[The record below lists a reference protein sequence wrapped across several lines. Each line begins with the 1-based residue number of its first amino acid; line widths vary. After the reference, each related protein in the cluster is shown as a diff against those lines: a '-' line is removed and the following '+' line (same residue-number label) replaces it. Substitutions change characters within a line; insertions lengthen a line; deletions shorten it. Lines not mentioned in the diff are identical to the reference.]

1 MILPTPST
9 MSATISSSC
18 SDSVY
23 NSDSGYESKKDIIM
37 NKDDVI
43 IHDKHEFYDY
53 IGNSYR
59 ACNASWRVLEN
70 SVETW
75 YATHKPSSMEEG
87 TLIYMDQETVPY
99 YVKCFDIYVDYYLLR
114 TADGW
119 QRHIYI
125 YPECSGT
132 YVEVLRQSHSWM
144 ADLYLNDED
153 RDSYPR
159 LTTMGPY
166 PSLKYITYHN
176 GEYDVEIDSSIP
188 QPYFVDIPFPS
199 ESFWKSAQN
208 QIELSLAGFDPFYE
222 EEQTI
227 LISTS
232 ARSGRLVCDYLLY
245 RSNGVW
251 KRRIHLTD
259 TVGYSYLYEEFTQ

>member
-1 MILPTPST
+1 MMYGGKIILPPIDP
-9 MSATISSSC
+9 MSATDSIDDC
-18 SDSVY
+18 AFDFENDVVVEDDSV
-23 NSDSGYESKKDIIM
+23 
-37 NKDDVI
+37 VV
-43 IHDKHEFYDY
+43 HDKHGFYGY
-53 IGNSYR
+53 IGKTYR

-70 SVETW
+70 SVEKW
-75 YATHKPSSMEEG
+75 YSTHKPSSIKEG
-87 TLIYMDQETVPY
+87 SLIYIDQETVPY

-114 TADGW
+114 TATGFA
-119 QRHIYI
+119 HHLYI

-166 PSLKYITYHN
+166 PSPKYITYHN
-176 GEYDVEIDSSIP
+176 GKYDVEIDISIP
-188 QPYFVDIPFPS
+188 RSYFVDIPFPS

-208 QIELSLAGFDPFYE
+208 QIELSLVAFDPSYE

-227 LISTS
+227 LISTSS

-251 KRRIHLTD
+251 KRRIHLSD
-259 TVGYSYLYEEFTQ
+259 TVGYSYLYEEFV